1 MEEVTS
7 LPQNADSPMPSPAV
21 GMAQDPKRASTHQ
34 CNSFYSSKT
43 TYLTPLERKRLRA
56 LENELPAATD
66 RVESPAKKVKLA
78 KLRSRKSP
86 PTRNEVKAAAT
97 KSKKRPSATK
107 INKKQTLASRARPS
121 SVIVPLS
128 ESHSST
134 ASNVVAGDDDKL
146 PSKPVRKFF
155 SSGLRVPNRGASATA
170 VSWNGKFDLKFKR
183 AFAATKSAGGMD
195 VGAKKPVV
203 MTVPFKHHQ
212 QDQKPENAVNRKP
225 PDLVPSATVPE
236 RKTPDAASVPEC
248 LEDESSPS
256 LGKSRIVTP
265 QLEPGGR
272 LETADDQ
279 KPDDVVADNGL
290 ISVYEPEADV
300 KLKEK
305 CKAKGDGKLGED
317 GKLPEYCKVKE
328 DSMLKKDGKLG
339 EDYKD
344 KEDTM
349 LKKDAKL
356 GEESKLKDSKLRAD
370 SVLKSVSERKAD
382 SILKAASERKAGSSQ
397 IKDSRGGRTSANYSQ
412 TEADDKVG
420 CSSFKVTTVS
430 DDKPSCSKALIFIS
444 AEKENQK
451 SACGADDTSQVAVSR
466 ASINGPHG
474 EVENLK
480 GQCCQEETPFEDIL
494 PLPEVNLTPSK
505 QAAGTRNPLMAMF
518 SDNRNSGGLPLYP
531 VFSTPVHAQ
540 SRMGTRSR
548 IKASPIAFQKKFLV
562 NTSDPSQLIIDAG
575 QKHFGPI
582 ACSTCGMVY
591 SAGEM
596 EDEKLHS
603 RFHQGFMG
611 VLKFPGWKKQRE
623 VGIYYDGKIIMVSFS
638 DPKFMLKKMEEIGQ
652 MVDRNLGILE
662 AVDGIRPPR
671 MYFVFVSN
679 DKKVLGFLV
688 AQQIKEA
695 YRVIPS
701 ESREITHN
709 YLCESTPVP
718 ATCGVSRIWT
728 APFYRRKRVATRLLD
743 RLRTNFSYGCLV
755 ELNELA
761 FSDPTM
767 MGRSFAAAYTRND
780 RFLVFR

>member
-1 MEEVTS
+1 MS
-7 LPQNADSPMPSPAV
+7 SPAA
-21 GMAQDPKRASTHQ
+21 GMAQDPKRASTRQ
-34 CNSFYSSKT
+34 CSSFYSSKT

-56 LENELPAATD
+56 LENELPAAAD
-66 RVESPAKKVKLA
+66 RVDSPAKKAKLT
-78 KLRSRKSP
+78 KLRSR
-86 PTRNEVKAAAT
+86 N
-97 KSKKRPSATK
+97 
-107 INKKQTLASRARPS
+107 
-121 SVIVPLS
+121 
-128 ESHSST
+128 HSST
-134 ASNVVAGDDDKL
+134 ASNVVAGDNAEL

-183 AFAATKSAGGMD
+183 AFAATRPAGGTD
-195 VGAKKPVV
+195 VGAKKPIV

-225 PDLVPSATVPE
+225 PDLVLSTTVPE
-236 RKTPDAASVPEC
+236 QKTPDAANVPEC
-248 LEDESSPS
+248 LEDEPSPS
-256 LGKSRIVTP
+256 LGKSRIGTP

-272 LETADDQ
+272 LETTDDQ
-279 KPDDVVADNGL
+279 KPDDVVAYDGL
-290 ISVYEPEADV
+290 MPAYEPEADDN
-300 KLKEK
+300 LKEK
-305 CKAKGDGKLGED
+305 RKAKADGMLKMKGKLGEDFKEEED

-328 DSMLKKDGKLG
+328 DG
-339 EDYKD
+339 
-344 KEDTM
+344 M

-370 SVLKSVSERKAD
+370 SVLKAASERKAD
-382 SILKAASERKAGSSQ
+382 SILKAVSERKADSSQ
-397 IKDSRGGRTSANYSQ
+397 IKDSRGGRTSANYCQ

-451 SACGADDTSQVAVSR
+451 SACGADDTSQAAVSR

-518 SDNRNSGGLPLYP
+518 SDNRTSGGLPLYP

-540 SRMGTRSR
+540 SRMGTRPR
-548 IKASPIAFQKKFLV
+548 IKTSPIAFQKKFLV

-582 ACSTCGMVY
+582 ACSTCG
-591 SAGEM
+591 
-596 EDEKLHS
+596 LS
-603 RFHQGFMG
+603 RSQMQALG
-611 VLKFPGWKKQRE
+611 LKNGAFLTWGWKKQRE

-652 MVDRNLGILE
+652 MVDRR
-662 AVDGIRPPR
+662 VVRFQFCP
-671 MYFVFVSN
+671 FVVRSTSHC
-679 DKKVLGFLV
+679 
-688 AQQIKEA
+688 AKE
-695 YRVIPS
+695 S
-701 ESREITHN
+701 EFTF
-709 YLCESTPVP
+709 P
-718 ATCGVSRIWT
+718 
-728 APFYRRKRVATRLLD
+728 
-743 RLRTNFSYGCLV
+743 
-755 ELNELA
+755 
-761 FSDPTM
+761 
-767 MGRSFAAAYTRND
+767 
-780 RFLVFR
+780 

>member
-1 MEEVTS
+1 
-7 LPQNADSPMPSPAV
+7 
-21 GMAQDPKRASTHQ
+21 MAQDPKRASTRQ
-34 CNSFYSSKT
+34 CSSFYSSKT

-56 LENELPAATD
+56 LENELPAAAD
-66 RVESPAKKVKLA
+66 RVDSPAKKAKLT
-78 KLRSRKSP
+78 KLRSRKSA
-86 PTRNEVKAAAT
+86 PTHTAVKAAAT

-134 ASNVVAGDDDKL
+134 ASNVVAGDNAEL

-183 AFAATKSAGGMD
+183 AFAATRPAGGMD
-195 VGAKKPVV
+195 VGAKKPIV

-225 PDLVPSATVPE
+225 TDLVLSTTVPE
-236 RKTPDAASVPEC
+236 QKTPDAANVPEC
-248 LEDESSPS
+248 LEDEPSPS
-256 LGKSRIVTP
+256 LGKSRIGTP

-272 LETADDQ
+272 LETTDDQ
-279 KPDDVVADNGL
+279 KPDDVVAYDGL
-290 ISVYEPEADV
+290 MPAYEPEADDN
-300 KLKEK
+300 LKEK
-305 CKAKGDGKLGED
+305 RKAKADGMLKMKGKLGGDFKEEED

-328 DSMLKKDGKLG
+328 DGMLKKDGKLG
-339 EDYKD
+339 EDCKD
-344 KEDTM
+344 KE
-349 LKKDAKL
+349 DAKL

-370 SVLKSVSERKAD
+370 SVLKAASERKAD
-382 SILKAASERKAGSSQ
+382 SILKAVSERKADSSQ
-397 IKDSRGGRTSANYSQ
+397 IKDSRGGRTSANYCQ

-451 SACGADDTSQVAVSR
+451 SACGADDTSQAAVSR

-540 SRMGTRSR
+540 SRMGTRPR
-548 IKASPIAFQKKFLV
+548 IKTSPIAFQKKFLV

-596 EDEKLHS
+596 EDEKIHS
-603 RFHQGFMG
+603 RFHQAFMG

-662 AVDGIRPPR
+662 TVDGIRPPR

-718 ATCGVSRIWT
+718 AICGVSRIWT